1 MVTEKFCFLPIRRLE
16 ESAGTLKKENAVIK
30 TELGK
35 YKNYLEFSAT
45 PRLLSLSLLF
55 SLSC

>member
-16 ESAGTLKKENAVIK
+16 ESAGKLKKENNVIK

-35 YKNYLEFSAT
+35 YKNYLEFRQH
-45 PRLLSLSLLF
+45 PD
-55 SLSC
+55 SCYFRCCFH